1 MTPQIYPRDLT
12 GLKFGRLTV
21 RKASKKRDAQGN
33 ILWLCDCQCGGIKYA
48 SRVHLR
54 RGQVISCGC
63 AQAEQKSLAMS
74 HHRETQEQLKAV
86 LEENQ
91 ELRQE
96 IQSIRSKGGFGDQ
109 ERQKLL
115 DQIRDLESELGWH
128 QVTL

>member
-1 MTPQIYPRDLT
+1 MTSTLPRDLT
-12 GLKFGRLTV
+12 GHKFGRLTV
-21 RKASKKRDAQGN
+21 RKASKRRDSQGN
-33 ILWLCDCQCGGIKYA
+33 ILWLCDCSCGGIKYA

-54 RGQVISCGC
+54 RKQVVSCGC
-63 AQAEQKSLAMS
+63 AAREQQALNFS

-86 LEENQ
+86 LEENH

-115 DQIRDLESELGWH
+115 DQIHDLESELGWH